1 MRYWIVK
8 FAPFRVSWEHI
19 LANGKFEIY
28 SVRNLQ
34 AQKNL
39 KAMNVGDL
47 VLFYHSQK
55 VLCVMGSMTVIREAH
70 QDFTTK
76 DHRWQSVT
84 FEPNDSFANPIS
96 LVTIKSIKELQ
107 NIPLV
112 RQPRLAVGEISEQEF
127 NLIKSLSTL

>member
-39 KAMNVGDL
+39 KAMSFGDL
-47 VLFYHSQK
+47 ALFYHSQEG
-55 VLCVMGSMTVIREAH
+55 LSVMGCMTVTREAH

-76 DHRWQSVT
+76 DERWKSVT
-84 FEPNDSFANPIS
+84 FEPIESFARPIP
-96 LVTIKSIKELQ
+96 LADIKSRKELQ

-112 RQPRLAVGEISEQEF
+112 RQPRLAVGEISEQEY
-127 NLIKSLSTL
+127 NLIKSLSSL

>member
-1 MRYWIVK
+1 MKYWIVK

-39 KAMNVGDL
+39 KAMSIGDL
-47 VLFYHSQK
+47 ALFYHSQEG
-55 VLCVMGSMTVIREAH
+55 LSVMGCMTVVREAH

-76 DHRWQSVT
+76 DVRWKSVT
-84 FEPNDSFANPIS
+84 FEPIESFARPIP
-96 LVTIKSIKELQ
+96 LADIKSREELQ

-112 RQPRLAVGEISEQEF
+112 RQPRLAVGEILEHEY
-127 NLIKSLSTL
+127 NLIKSLSSL

>member
-39 KAMNVGDL
+39 KTMSIGDMA
-47 VLFYHSQK
+47 LFYHSQEG
-55 VLCVMGSMTVIREAH
+55 LCVKGCMSVIREAH

-76 DHRWQSVT
+76 DERWQSVT
-84 FEPNDSFANPIS
+84 FEPTESFSHPIP
-96 LVTIKSIKELQ
+96 LTEIKAKEELQ

-112 RQPRLAVGEISEQEF
+112 RQPRLAVGEITEQEF
-127 NLIKSLSTL
+127 NFISSLSSL

>member
-28 SVRNLQ
+28 SVRNLL

-39 KAMNVGDL
+39 KAMSIGDL
-47 VLFYHSQK
+47 ALFYHSQEE
-55 VLCVMGSMTVIREAH
+55 LSVMGCMTVIREAH

-76 DHRWQSVT
+76 DEQWLSVT
-84 FEPNDSFANPIS
+84 FEPVESFAHPIP
-96 LVTIKSIKELQ
+96 LADIKSREELQ
-107 NIPLV
+107 HISLV
-112 RQPRLAVGEISEQEF
+112 RQPRLAVGEISEQEY
-127 NLIKSLSTL
+127 NLIKSLSSL

>member
-39 KAMNVGDL
+39 KAMNIGDL
-47 VLFYHSQK
+47 ALFYHSQEG
-55 VLCVMGSMTVIREAH
+55 LSVMGCMTVIREAH

-76 DHRWQSVT
+76 DERWQSVT
-84 FEPNDSFANPIS
+84 FEPVESFARPIP
-96 LVTIKSIKELQ
+96 LAAIKSREELL

-112 RQPRLAVGEISEQEF
+112 RQPRLAVGEISEQEY
-127 NLIKSLSTL
+127 NLIKSLSSL